1 MQFTLM
7 PACHVMATL
16 GRPLHETRDDS
27 SRDETH
33 PSMKFTACL
42 HARRRRVHSYLHS
55 YLTSSLSNW
64 RYLIGQKF
72 GGQNCRKFG
81 LAPKVLSAEK
91 FCPPKILSAENFC
104 PIRYIFWFVFLSTA
118 RSSDVMKPHKG
129 SRQINGILTHHAKR
143 TWWKLEEIFK
153 TQCKILEK
161 ISKLKVKFWEN
172 SNSM

>member
-91 FCPPKILSAENFC
+91 FCPPKILSAE
-104 PIRYIFWFVFLSTA
+104 IFVRRIFVRRIF
-118 RSSDVMKPHKG
+118 V
-129 SRQINGILTHHAKR
+129 Q
-143 TWWKLEEIFK
+143 KLITIIHVFMLLP
-153 TQCKILEK
+153 KIDMRNLRMLYFGMQSLPSLN
-161 ISKLKVKFWEN
+161 SKA
-172 SNSM
+172 S